1 MGIAQKAFLGKC
13 GQNNN
18 MPKYIYG
25 IDNVL
30 IRFDD
35 KDGFYEAGQVLS
47 GKVIVSVSSTTSF
60 AGVQLKLTGT
70 LKIKWMEMEAGS
82 MIPFEEFQMLL
93 NDKVDIFRVNRKKPQ
108 EAWIFPGKH
117 VYDFRYQLP
126 FDLPYSLD
134 GSRYGR
140 IEYKSKAEVLIPNS
154 HPIESLEEE
163 FFIHS
168 RDSLEEEEAQ
178 MAQELSLPKENTEYG
193 SVGGGCFAKKSHIE
207 VHIKLDRSVYKQGQ
221 RIKPEVEV
229 TLESGKVKV
238 EGLMVLLV
246 QEMVY
251 ACNLGEEDECRKKE
265 ILVVSDQLVPEEVAP
280 GEQRKFSPNLAIS
293 KALPATGFPHCDCI
307 QLGYSVHA
315 VAKVGKLYDDVVV
328 KLPVIVMYGD
338 ESEWDEEEKERCLG
352 DDEAFGFDLD
362 EELAKVGG
370 GEAVTN
376 DTEEV
381 AVAGEEVEEVEED
394 IHEENETEEAL
405 DEAPGDENP

>member
-13 GQNNN
+13 GRNNN

-93 NDKVDIFRVNRKKPQ
+93 NDKVDIFRVTRKKPQ

-163 FFIHS
+163 FFILS

-207 VHIKLDRSVYKQGQ
+207 VLDFISSDHVC
-221 RIKPEVEV
+221 
-229 TLESGKVKV
+229 LFSGS
-238 EGLMVLLV
+238 LTTI
-246 QEMVY
+246 
-251 ACNLGEEDECRKKE
+251 EE
-265 ILVVSDQLVPEEVAP
+265 
-280 GEQRKFSPNLAIS
+280 
-293 KALPATGFPHCDCI
+293 I
-307 QLGYSVHA
+307 QM
-315 VAKVGKLYDDVVV
+315 
-328 KLPVIVMYGD
+328 I
-338 ESEWDEEEKERCLG
+338 
-352 DDEAFGFDLD
+352 
-362 EELAKVGG
+362 
-370 GEAVTN
+370 
-376 DTEEV
+376 
-381 AVAGEEVEEVEED
+381 
-394 IHEENETEEAL
+394 
-405 DEAPGDENP
+405 